1 MLFRSLGLGFM
12 LLEISMIQ
20 RLVRFLGYPTYSLT
34 VTLASILLFTGLGAL
49 LSKRFADRPRRAVV
63 TSGLALLALGIA
75 YLFALNPITDALLQ
89 TPFWFRVI
97 TTVLLLAPLGVCL
110 GMFMPLGL
118 GVVAGLGPH
127 ADEYVA
133 WGWAVNGF
141 FSVIGSVGT
150 TILAMAYGFRTVQ
163 VVALCVYGVAV
174 LAFLALERAAAGA
187 AVDPVAEPSAEV
199 VGA

>member
-1 MLFRSLGLGFM
+1 
-12 LLEISMIQ
+12 
-20 RLVRFLGYPTYSLT
+20 
-34 VTLASILLFTGLGAL
+34 
-49 LSKRFADRPRRAVV
+49 
-63 TSGLALLALGIA
+63 
-75 YLFALNPITDALLQ
+75 
-89 TPFWFRVI
+89 
-97 TTVLLLAPLGVCL
+97 
-110 GMFMPLGL
+110 MPLGL

-174 LAFLALERAAAGA
+174 LAFLALERAAAGTN
-187 AVDPVAEPSAEV
+187 VEPVAEPSPEV